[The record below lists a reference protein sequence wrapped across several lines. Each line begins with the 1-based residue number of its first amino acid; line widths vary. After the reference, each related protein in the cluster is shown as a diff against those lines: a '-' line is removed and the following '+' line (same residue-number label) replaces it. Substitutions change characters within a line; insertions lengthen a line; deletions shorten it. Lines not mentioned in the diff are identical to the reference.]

1 MKRQPNWYAALCGE
15 NYWNQREPQLSRLEA
30 FAIGYDTEA
39 ATYYAEVEPQV
50 LFRDVLIQT
59 GREHKQWP
67 PPGWKRGGL
76 AGMSSTEARRDE
88 ILSLK
93 PKCADCEVPFRPGY
107 EPPRDGLCRLCRE
120 ERNKPPPDDPA
131 LF

>member
-1 MKRQPNWYAALCGE
+1 MGDVIRGPW
-15 NYWNQREPQLSRLEA
+15 PQFPAPTRA
-30 FAIGYDTEA
+30 
-39 ATYYAEVEPQV
+39 
-50 LFRDVLIQT
+50 
-59 GREHKQWP
+59 KQWP